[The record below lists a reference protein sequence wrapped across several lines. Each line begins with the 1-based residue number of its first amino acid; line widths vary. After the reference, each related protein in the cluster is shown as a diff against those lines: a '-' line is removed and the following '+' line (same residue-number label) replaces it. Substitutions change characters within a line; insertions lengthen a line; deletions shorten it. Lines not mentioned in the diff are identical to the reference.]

1 MSRTSRPAG
10 ERPDRIQADPPAP
23 ADFVPLSPTEAV
35 LDILY
40 WCHVDC
46 PKQAADASW
55 PLGSMLGR
63 FDLRSLKRPRDAGS
77 VPPSIR
83 RALEDFTNTPA
94 YTTGMPFVR
103 LGVAP
108 RVDPVAPLGYQTIE
122 GIATVNVHPP
132 ACIPVSTVVHERQML
147 RWDDPQCLCSS
158 GADCV
163 AARLDGAPGPL
174 PYYVPAGCRR
184 SDYEQPA
191 FCLLCIRA
199 DAAAVSAVYESV
211 VSSSQMEL
219 GRAAVVLPPFQNLVN
234 CEDGYYEAALGVRP
248 STRIFTPVAIVG
260 PDVPLLVATAANG
273 VKYVDQSA
281 AEWRPGGH
289 FLAESVWV

>member
-10 ERPDRIQADPPAP
+10 ERPDRIQAAPPAP
-23 ADFVPLSPTEAV
+23 ADFEPLSPTDAV

-40 WCHVDC
+40 WCQVDC
-46 PKQAADASW
+46 PQQAADSSW
-55 PLGSMLGR
+55 PLGAMLGR
-63 FDLRSLKRPRDAGS
+63 VDLRKLKRPRVAGA

-83 RALEDFTNTPA
+83 RHLESFTSTPA

-103 LGVAP
+103 LGVTP
-108 RVDPVAPLGYQTIE
+108 RVDSVAPLGYQTID
-122 GIATVNVHPP
+122 GIATVNVQPP

-147 RWDDPQCLCSS
+147 QWNDHRHLCSS
-158 GADCV
+158 GGDCV
-163 AARLDGAPGPL
+163 AAQLDGAPGPL
-174 PYYVPAGCRR
+174 PFYVPAGCRR

-211 VSSSQMEL
+211 VTSSQLEL
-219 GRAAVVLPPFQNLVN
+219 GRAAVVVPPFQNLVN
-234 CEDGYYEAALGVRP
+234 CSDGYYDAALGVRP
-248 STRIFTPVAIVG
+248 STHIFTPVAVVG
-260 PDVPLLVATAANG
+260 PHVPLTVATTGTG

-289 FLAESVWV
+289 FLARSVWA